1 MFGRLLRAVPNLRGA
16 SDLTSYVNNLHSM
29 NGSAAPTR
37 DEATRDYAAAIR
49 ATTALVVRATWDGPI
64 DVFYAMS
71 LELE

>member
-37 DEATRDYAAAIR
+37 DEATRDYAAAKR
-49 ATTALVVRATWDGPI
+49 AAMLWGRSYGSIHSTTW
-64 DVFYAMS
+64 S
-71 LELE
+71 